1 MVSVSNAARRL
12 QRVATPGGL
21 DDRTKTSLL
30 PLDHRAPM
38 SAARARQARLGRA
51 RLALNPASDVSVRL
65 TPRQLE
71 CLRRITAGQRTAEIA
86 GALGLSPRTI
96 DHYVRETCIRLQVRS
111 RAEAVAK
118 AIGLGLIHPPTPAP
132 TAI

>member
-1 MVSVSNAARRL
+1 VSDA
-12 QRVATPGGL
+12 
-21 DDRTKTSLL
+21 
-30 PLDHRAPM
+30 
-38 SAARARQARLGRA
+38 
-51 RLALNPASDVSVRL
+51 SVRL

-96 DHYVRETCIRLQVRS
+96 DHYIRETCIRLQVRS

-118 AIGLGLIHPPTPAP
+118 AIGLGLIRTPA
-132 TAI
+132 AAGG